1 MKTFRLIISSP
12 NGSIFDGD
20 AFMLT
25 LRGAVGDLAIL
36 AGHIPFTTT
45 VKGGRVK
52 IELPDETEK
61 FGETDGGLLTVSPD
75 GIVTLLSGSF
85 KWIEE

>member
-12 NGSIFDGD
+12 NGSIFDGE

>member
-12 NGSIFDGD
+12 NGSIFDSQ

-45 VKGGRVK
+45 VKSGTVK
-52 IELPDETEK
+52 IELEDETEK
-61 FGETDGGLLTVSPD
+61 FATTDGGLLTVSPD
-75 GIVTLLSGSF
+75 GVVTLLSGSF
-85 KWIEE
+85 KWQE

>member
-12 NGSIFDGD
+12 NGSIFDSQ

-25 LRGAVGDLAIL
+25 LRGTAGDLAIL

-45 VKGGRVK
+45 VKSGTVK

-75 GIVTLLSGSF
+75 GIATLLSGSF
-85 KWIEE
+85 KWIE

>member
-1 MKTFRLIISSP
+1 
-12 NGSIFDGD
+12 
-20 AFMLT
+20 MLT